1 MHSRLIVMARFF
13 SQKRWAI
20 WLFYGVLTLVYFLV
34 LGQKFIANWQPPTW
48 MIAPIMAFGSF
59 VAGSTFLGG
68 GSVAFPALTKIYSF
82 EPVIAKSF
90 SLAIQSVGMTSAS
103 LYIFTRVRGWP
114 MGFMA
119 LYLLGATLGLL
130 FSIGYLEAQIP
141 PLDIRISFTLFLLCF
156 LAVYLLTSN
165 IHNISSDTHLEN
177 NARDVSLTMF
187 CGIFGGMVS
196 GLLGSGA
203 DLVGFTLLVFYFR
216 IEIRRAIQTSVVLMA
231 ATSILGI
238 VIQYL
243 IRGIDPQVVD
253 LWYVAAPVVLFGAPL
268 GAVLCRYLSKRF
280 LVLFICLI
288 VAAEVV
294 STIMLVPIDRS
305 RLVYYLLAA
314 MTFIGLLAAFRIL
327 ALQKHGS
334 TDT

>member
-1 MHSRLIVMARFF
+1 MHSWIIAVACFF

-20 WLFYGVLTLVYFLV
+20 WLLYGILTFGYFLIF
-34 LGQKFIANWQPPTW
+34 GQQFIAYWQPPTW

-68 GSVAFPALTKIYSF
+68 GSVAFPALTKIFSF

-119 LYLLGATLGLL
+119 LYILGASLGLL

-141 PLDIRISFTLFLLCF
+141 PVDIRISFTLFLLCF

-165 IHNISSDTHLEN
+165 IHNTSSDTHLEN
-177 NARDVSLTMF
+177 NARDVCLTLF
-187 CGIFGGMVS
+187 CGIFGGLVS

-238 VIQYL
+238 AIQYL
-243 IRGIDPQVVD
+243 MGGVDPQVVK

-294 STIMLVPIDRS
+294 TTIWLVPIDSS
-305 RLVYYLLAA
+305 RLAYYLIAA
-314 MTFIGLLAAFRIL
+314 TAFIGLLIAFRIL
-327 ALQKHGS
+327 ALQKHR
-334 TDT
+334 

>member
-1 MHSRLIVMARFF
+1 MHSWIIVVARFF

-20 WLFYGVLTLVYFLV
+20 WLLYGVLALFYFLIF
-34 LGQKFIANWQPPTW
+34 GQQFIANWQPPTW

-68 GSVAFPALTKIYSF
+68 GSVAFPALTKIFSF
-82 EPVIAKSF
+82 EPAIAKTF

-114 MGFMA
+114 IGFMA
-119 LYLLGATLGLL
+119 LYLLGASLGLF

-165 IHNISSDTHLEN
+165 IHNVSIDTHLEY
-177 NARDVSLTMF
+177 NARVVSLTLF
-187 CGIFGGMVS
+187 CGIFGGLVS

-243 IRGIDPQVVD
+243 MGGVDPKVVD

-280 LVLFICLI
+280 LVMFICLI

-294 STIMLVPIDRS
+294 STILLVPIDS
-305 RLVYYLLAA
+305 GRLVYYLLATIA
-314 MTFIGLLAAFRIL
+314 FIGLLAVFRIL
-327 ALQKHGS
+327 ALQKHRS